1 MLHIQVT
8 YVNTVMPLLSYSGIY
23 RPFESV
29 TENTNITQLSS
40 TQLSAFI
47 HIKTILDKMVPL
59 VDESSN
65 LRLEDIA
72 SYKDDEETDFQVIF
86 FSSDTFIMHIN
97 Y

>member
-1 MLHIQVT
+1 M
-8 YVNTVMPLLSYSGIY
+8 VMSLLSYSGIY
-23 RPFESV
+23 RPFESA

-65 LRLEDIA
+65 LRLEDIP
-72 SYKDDEETDFQVIF
+72 SDTDDEEIEFQVTF
-86 FSSDTFIMHIN
+86 FFSDTFVMHIT